1 MKGEAWNYQDMQ
13 MNVEWIQQP
22 KKVRL
27 GMFSEPTCPEEL
39 SDDPQL
45 VEQTVIFVQSRILTC
60 SVLTS
65 PFAFPPDFY
74 EDPVLLLGCLQTFA

>member
-1 MKGEAWNYQDMQ
+1 MLLDPICHK
-13 MNVEWIQQP
+13 
-22 KKVRL
+22 
-27 GMFSEPTCPEEL
+27 EL

-65 PFAFPPDFY
+65 PFVFPPDFC
-74 EDPVLLLGCLQTFA
+74 EDPVLLLGCLRTFA